1 MKRRPKVGGALELQ
15 VCSNK
20 VEKDA
25 RRSEA
30 ELSRITYTTLAPF
43 ILPSGSVKLV
53 NHGEC
58 KPIHE
63 LYWRNA
69 VNSAFDA
76 M

>member
-15 VCSNK
+15 VCSNN

-43 ILPSGSVKLV
+43 ILPSGSVKFEI
-53 NHGEC
+53 GE
-58 KPIHE
+58 P
-63 LYWRNA
+63 WRMQA
-69 VNSAFDA
+69 NS
-76 M
+76 